1 MSGRWNWVGAAIV
14 AILVGTADLAGAAS
28 PVTRSLTPVPAEHA
42 APPPLALKDLDGR
55 QRSLSDFADSV
66 LLVNFWASWCAPCI
80 KELPSMQATRERLA
94 AGHFEVI
101 AVNVGE
107 NRAEVEAF
115 LTRLDVPVDFPILLD
130 ENMVVAKNWRIRA
143 LPTSYIVDRQGL
155 ARYIATGGRD
165 FSEPKILDVIEDL
178 MARSTMASDD

>member
-1 MSGRWNWVGAAIV
+1 MELGRRGYR
-14 AILVGTADLAGAAS
+14 GDLGGDGRPGWCS
-28 PVTRSLTPVPAEHA
+28 VTRHPQSYPRTGGACRT
-42 APPPLALKDLDGR
+42 PPLALKDLDGR
-55 QRSLSDFADSV
+55 QRSLSDFVDSV

-130 ENMVVAKNWRIRA
+130 ENMVVAKNWKIRA